1 MMAQLFFMAKGIQNV
16 PFFLYHMYSRDHQP
30 VDSTAV
36 YLIKTPDGYFN
47 HKKCSNREQEMLMN
61 PVSYYVSLKQNGD
74 GINESIKKRFS
85 KFVSATGYENLQ
97 GQLSNDSVSI
107 SKFPAW
113 WGRYF
118 QAVSKTNYDS
128 VSVVKSYVY
137 SKTPYHKAKTD
148 SIIFTLKLQ

>member
-1 MMAQLFFMAKGIQNV
+1 
-16 PFFLYHMYSRDHQP
+16 
-30 VDSTAV
+30 
-36 YLIKTPDGYFN
+36 
-47 HKKCSNREQEMLMN
+47 MLMN
-61 PVSYYVSLKQNGD
+61 SVSYYVSLKQNGD
-74 GINESIKKRFS
+74 GINESIKKRFA
-85 KFVSATGYENLQ
+85 KVVNATGYKNLQ
-97 GQLSNDSVSI
+97 RQLSNDNVSI

-137 SKTPYHKAKTD
+137 SKTPYHKAETD